1 LFISMPA
8 APHPPDEGQRLQD
21 LIDLEV
27 LDTGP
32 EHEFDALVRAAAL
45 VCGVP
50 ISLISLVDADRQW
63 FKANVGLD
71 GVAQT
76 PRELAF
82 CAHAIAGDEIL
93 EVPDARHDPRFADNA
108 LVTGSP
114 DIRFYAGVPLKL
126 QGGSRVGTICVIDRQ
141 PRQLDAQQR
150 EVLGLLAR
158 AASMALEGRRALRH
172 ERRQR
177 EAEARAAAVLA
188 HSADAVITLGAD
200 GLVTSWNASAER
212 LFGHTA
218 AEMVGATVERLI
230 PPYRRH
236 SEGDAILQLC
246 AQPGGQSYETVRLHR
261 DGHLIPVSV
270 SLGPILDP
278 QQRLI
283 GCAKIVRDIREQAR
297 SAQALAESEA
307 RFRVLSDNSPVG
319 VFATDRHGAITYT
332 NARWQGIFGMSLA
345 DSLGNGWAAVLHPED
360 RAEVCTAWQRAVQQP
375 GSSDMEFRIRRPGG
389 AIRHVHARAAPV
401 AGLDGKADG
410 FVGTVDDVTEQHAT
424 RAALDDERVRM
435 ASIITGTD
443 AGTWEWNLR
452 TGETRFNERWARIIG
467 CTLAELGATSYDTWA
482 AHAHPDDLAHA
493 HDMLQRHFAG
503 EVPAYTCEMRMRHRE
518 GHWVWVL
525 TRGRVLT
532 WTAAGRPE
540 WMFGTHLDITLL
552 KRQEEALRQSE
563 QLLNRTGQVAG
574 IGGWALDLRSRRLTW
589 SAQTFRLH
597 GLPEGPEPGLQ
608 EALAFYTSEG
618 RARLREVV
626 AQAMARRTGWDLE
639 LPLTRADGQTIWVR
653 AVGETEREGDQV
665 VRLVGALQDI
675 TEARRLRTEL
685 AEQHELLRVTL
696 RSIGDAVITTDAH
709 ARVTWMNPAAERMTG
724 WPTDAAKGRHLG
736 QVFCIVNEDSR
747 APTENPVIACLQQ
760 GKTAG
765 LASRTLL
772 ISRDGAEYGIED
784 SAAPIRNDGG
794 ELLGAV
800 LVFHDVTEQRRLSGE
815 MSWRASH
822 DALTGLVNRAEFE
835 IRLRRILHR
844 AHEERS
850 THALLYIDLDQFKL
864 VNDAC
869 GHSVGDQLLQQISR
883 LLSDAVRTR
892 DTLARLGGDE
902 FGVILEHCTVEQAQ
916 RVAQIVCERM
926 EDFRFVHQERRFRIG
941 ASIGLVPVDTRW
953 SSIAAVMQAA
963 DASCYAAKEGGRNR
977 VHAWFDSD
985 QAIRAR
991 HGEMQWAARLEQAL
1005 DENRFALFAQ
1015 RIHALSPPA
1024 MGAGLHVEVLLRLV
1038 DHDGQLVAPGAFL
1051 PAAERFQLASRIDRW
1066 VLRHVIEA
1074 LRPTAAD
1081 PPIDLVCVNL
1091 SGQSIGDRAF
1101 HRHAI
1106 EAFRNAGPAL
1116 CRKLCLEIT
1125 ETVAVTNLADASAFI
1140 EQARALGVRVALDD
1154 FGAGA
1159 SSFGY
1164 LKHLKVDLLKI
1175 DGSFIRDLLEDPL
1188 DNAAVRCFTEVARVL
1203 EVQTVA
1209 EFVDRPELLTRVREI
1224 GIDHAQGFLLHRPE
1238 PLDQV
1243 LRPSAHAIAATGAES
1258 TEPGLS
1264 QH

>member
-1 LFISMPA
+1 MPA
-8 APHPPDEGQRLQD
+8 APPPPDEGQRLQD

-32 EHEFDALVRAAAL
+32 ESEFDALVRAAAL

-71 GVAQT
+71 GVTQT

-82 CAHAIAGDEIL
+82 CAHAIASDEIL

-108 LVTGSP
+108 LVTASP

-172 ERRQR
+172 ERRER

-188 HSADAVITLGAD
+188 HSADAVITLGPD
-200 GLVTSWNASAER
+200 GLVTSWNAAAER
-212 LFGHTA
+212 LFGHSA
-218 AEMVGATVERLI
+218 AQMVGTRVESLI
-230 PPYRRH
+230 PPYRRTR
-236 SEGDAILQLC
+236 EADAMRRLIAEPAGL
-246 AQPGGQSYETVRLHR
+246 SYDTVRLHR

-270 SLGPILDP
+270 SLGPIVDA

-319 VFATDRHGAITYT
+319 VFATDKQGACTYT
-332 NARWQGIFGMSLA
+332 NARWQAIFGLSLA
-345 DSLGNGWAAVLHPED
+345 ESLGDGWAAVLHPDD
-360 RAEVCTAWQRAVQQP
+360 RAEVFVAWQRAAQR
-375 GSSDMEFRIRRPGG
+375 GSDSEMHFRIRRPDG

-401 AGLDGKADG
+401 AGRDAEACSY
-410 FVGTVDDVTEQHAT
+410 VGTIDDVTEQRAT

-452 TGETRFNERWARIIG
+452 TGESRFNERWAAIIG

-482 AHAHPDDLAHA
+482 AHVHPDDLAHA
-493 HDMLQRHFAG
+493 HDVLQRHFAG
-503 EVPAYTCEMRMRHRE
+503 ELPAYTCEVRMRHRE

-525 TRGRVLT
+525 MRGRVLT

-540 WMFGTHLDITLL
+540 WLFGTHLDITLL

-574 IGGWALDLRSRRLTW
+574 IGGWTLDLASRRLTW

-597 GLPEGPEPGLQ
+597 GLPLGQEPTLD
-608 EALAFYTSEG
+608 EALAFYVPEA
-618 RARLREVV
+618 RAELLRTVR
-626 AQAMARRTGWDLE
+626 QAIARGTGWDLE
-639 LPLTRADGQTIWVR
+639 LPLIRTDGERIWVR
-653 AVGETEREGDQV
+653 AVGETERDGDGGQV
-665 VRLVGALQDI
+665 VRLVGALQDV

-685 AEQHELLRVTL
+685 AEQHELLQVTL
-696 RSIGDAVITTDAH
+696 HSIGDAVITTDAR

-724 WPTDAAKGRHLG
+724 WLASESKGHLVG
-736 QVFCIVNEDSR
+736 QVFRIVNEDTR
-747 APTENPVIACLQQ
+747 APTENPVLTCLQH
-760 GKTAG
+760 GKVAG
-765 LASRTLL
+765 LANRTLL
-772 ISRDGAEYGIED
+772 ISRDGEEYGIED
-784 SAAPIRNDGG
+784 SAAPIRNDRG
-794 ELLGAV
+794 ELLGVV

-883 LLSDAVRTR
+883 LLADAVRTR

-916 RVAQIVCERM
+916 RAAQIVCERM

-941 ASIGLVPVDTRW
+941 ASIGLVPVDNRW
-953 SSIAAVMQAA
+953 STIAAVMQAA
-963 DASCYAAKEGGRNR
+963 DASCYAAKEAGRNR

-985 QAIRAR
+985 QAIRTR

-1015 RIHALSPPA
+1015 RIHALSPA
-1024 MGAGLHVEVLLRLV
+1024 GLGAGLHVEVLLRLV
-1038 DHDGQLVAPGAFL
+1038 DDNGQLVPPGAFL
-1051 PAAERFQLASRIDRW
+1051 PAAERFHLASRIDRW
-1066 VLRHVIEA
+1066 VLRRVIEA
-1074 LRPTAAD
+1074 LQPAAD
-1081 PPIDLVCVNL
+1081 DPSIDLVCVNL

-1101 HRHAI
+1101 HRHAM
-1106 EAFRNAGPAL
+1106 ELLRDAGPAL

-1125 ETVAVTNLADASAFI
+1125 ETVAVTNLADASVFI

-1175 DGSFIRDLLEDPL
+1175 DGSFIRDLLADPL
-1188 DNAAVRCFTEVARVL
+1188 DDAAVRCFTEVARVL
-1203 EVQTVA
+1203 GVQTVA
-1209 EFVDRPELLTRVREI
+1209 EFVDQPELLARVREI

-1238 PLDQV
+1238 ALDQV
-1243 LRPSAHAIAATGAES
+1243 LLPLLRLQPAG
-1258 TEPGLS
+1258 
-1264 QH
+1264 